1 MLTLACFDDASQN
14 LVVLVQVALV
24 TKEFPSQK
32 KVGPYDFMEIKS
44 ITSHLYVNDR
54 SIKHLCKF

>member
-1 MLTLACFDDASQN
+1 MLTLLCFDDASQN

-32 KVGPYDFMEIKS
+32 KWVHMTLWKLKVSLLIYM
-44 ITSHLYVNDR
+44 
-54 SIKHLCKF
+54 